1 LLQVILFFP
10 RFLYVPF
17 ILQVNIGIYVE
28 DNSTGLS
35 VLVDRAVG
43 GSSLN
48 WARKTTCCPCF
59 GLGQIVKAQAL
70 VGFSRVGFFILLF
83 LKKIMKTIV

>member
-1 LLQVILFFP
+1 
-10 RFLYVPF
+10 
-17 ILQVNIGIYVE
+17 
-28 DNSTGLS
+28 

-48 WARKTTCCPCF
+48 WASKTTCCPCF

-83 LKKIMKTIV
+83 LKKNNENYCVNKNTNNLNNIIQ